1 MPRSLTEEKTCVV
14 VSGVRYTARSL
25 SLSALGT
32 IRSACPTLLFVVVV
46 VVAVAVAVAVAVVV
60 GPWSQEAPI
69 TLESKSTSQHN

>member
-1 MPRSLTEEKTCVV
+1 M
-14 VSGVRYTARSL
+14 SGVRYTARSL

-32 IRSACPTLLFVVVV
+32 IRSACPTLLFVVVVV